1 MKKII
6 CDFDGCEDEVCEEDM
21 QYTPPTKR
29 FCEKHSQAF
38 DDAIET
44 TNVPELLS
52 LWVKSLGGAKKAAG
66 TMPPCNPTTNAVDFA
81 ICTRCRENEVYENGL
96 CWDCLD
102 G

>member
-38 DDAIET
+38 DGAIE
-44 TNVPELLS
+44 NNDVPELLS

-66 TMPPCNPTTNAVDFA
+66 TMPINY
-81 ICTRCRENEVYENGL
+81 R
-96 CWDCLD
+96 
-102 G
+102 